1 MKLRPGEVPQCPS
14 SRGLM
19 CSGRSGSRS
28 RVFLQIDLA
37 NCQIIGRLPVAVQAL
52 EAVWIEVSH
61 TVYSLVGAYSKR
73 NWA

>member
-1 MKLRPGEVPQCPS
+1 VSEQPRLDVLRPQRLAEQGV
-14 SRGLM
+14 L
-19 CSGRSGSRS
+19 
-28 RVFLQIDLA
+28 LQIDLA

-61 TVYSLVGAYSKR
+61 TAYSLVGAYSKR